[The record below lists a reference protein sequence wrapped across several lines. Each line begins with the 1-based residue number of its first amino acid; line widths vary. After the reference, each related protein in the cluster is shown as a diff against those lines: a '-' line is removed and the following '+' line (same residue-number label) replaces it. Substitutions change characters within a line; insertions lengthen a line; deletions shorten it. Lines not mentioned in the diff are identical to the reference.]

1 MANILR
7 HGTTKPKPVRVA
19 DVMSKAVVTLSP
31 TDSVAKSVDL
41 LAKGDFRHLVIA
53 DDEQRVLGV
62 ISDRDILSVKGRI
75 SDWHSKRLRD
85 AMTSNPLTVTPETPL
100 SAAASTMLA
109 KKINCLPV
117 LDRAGKLCGIV
128 TSTDIMKICQK
139 LLESAD

>member
-1 MANILR
+1 
-7 HGTTKPKPVRVA
+7 
-19 DVMSKAVVTLSP
+19 MSSAVVTLSP
-31 TDSVAKSVDL
+31 NDSVAKSVDL

-85 AMTSNPLTVTPETPL
+85 AMTANPLTVTPDTPL
-100 SAAASTMLA
+100 SAAVSTMLSR
-109 KKINCLPV
+109 KINCLPV

-128 TSTDIMKICQK
+128 TSTDIMKICQN
-139 LLESAD
+139 LLEATD